1 MRAGAAAGPDA
12 RGSRRPGYRRRDVG
26 CGSSAGDSPVSA
38 ITPADVLCA
47 AAFLRG
53 RVPVTP
59 LEEAPGLSDGS
70 GCDVRLKLEC
80 FQRSGSFKI
89 RGALAALA
97 GRHGQGE
104 IVITASAGNHALAM
118 AAAASEIG
126 MRARIHVPASVDP
139 AKLARLRRF
148 VEPVEVVVVNGSYDD
163 SERAARAA
171 TASTPGAR
179 FVSSYNDPDVIAG
192 QGTIALEILEQWPE
206 VEAVVVPVGGGGLI
220 SGVGLVIKSAAPW
233 VRVVGAEPAAS
244 CALASSLA
252 AGHVVRIPEGGHSI
266 ADCLVGNLDA
276 ESITVPLAGR
286 YADEIVLVE
295 EDEIRTAVKRLYDVV
310 ALVVE
315 PSGAAALAA
324 LGSARSL
331 AGLQRIACVLTGRNV
346 AAATH
351 RAAIGL
357 PAGPE

>member
-1 MRAGAAAGPDA
+1 MPARAAAGPA
-12 RGSRRPGYRRRDVG
+12 RDRSMLGYIKADHGR
-26 CGSSAGDSPVSA
+26 A
-38 ITPADVLCA
+38 TPASGAVAPPVTLAEVLRA
-47 AAFLRG
+47 AALCRG
-53 RVPVTP
+53 RASVTP
-59 LEEAPGLSDGS
+59 LEEIPGLCAAPGHDI
-70 GCDVRLKLEC
+70 RLKLEC
-80 FQRSGSFKI
+80 FQRTGSFKI

-97 GRHGQGE
+97 GRHGRDE

-126 MRARIHVPASVDP
+126 VRARIHVPASADP

-148 VEPVEVVVVNGSYDD
+148 GEPVEIVVVDGSYDD

-171 TASTPGAR
+171 AAGTAGAR

-192 QGTIALEILEQWPE
+192 QGTIALELLEQWPE

-220 SGVGLVIKSAAPW
+220 SGVGLAIKSAAPW

-244 CALASSLA
+244 CALARSLA
-252 AGHVVRIPEGGHSI
+252 AGRVVRIPEGGHSI
-266 ADCLVGNLDA
+266 ADCLVGNLDP
-276 ESITVPLAGR
+276 ESITVPLARR
-286 YADEIVLVE
+286 YADEIVLVD
-295 EDEIRTAVKRLYDVV
+295 EDDIRTAVKRLYEVV

-331 AGLQRIACVLTGRNV
+331 AGLQRIACVVTGRNV

-357 PAGPE
+357 SARPE